1 MKLRNTIFDSKSE
14 IEAFHCLQTR
24 WSPKLNLYPSLPFSK
39 IVDVKPEEL
48 TTKEKEYFYKTN
60 VDYTFCYPNG
70 QPILSIE
77 FDGIGGGFSRN
88 GVYIQQRETVDP
100 YRKLKLDF
108 KLKVAKTVVYPLIVI
123 SYEETTPIHE
133 KDSLLIVD
141 GIIGQYLSKE
151 KFMLHVNEIQ
161 KDPDIAV
168 KNNWEIKDIL
178 LDAEIDSELKSDP
191 IAKKA
196 WLYQGQCLLMDVGS
210 FSITPM
216 HESSLSNVKDF
227 FDFKGVRTRA
237 EALKNTTRVGC
248 RIEIQSLS
256 IVETV
261 WIRNFE
267 GFGIF
272 PYSIAE
278 NIARYLAFR
287 RAYSILKNKK
297 S

>member
-14 IEAFHCLQTR
+14 IDAFHSLQTR

-39 IVDVKPEEL
+39 IVEIKPEEL
-48 TTKEKEYFYKTN
+48 SIKEKEYFYKTN

-70 QPILSIE
+70 KPILSIE
-77 FDGIGGGFSRN
+77 FDGMGGGFSRN
-88 GVYIQQRETVDP
+88 DIYIQQRETSDP

-108 KLKVAKTVVYPLIVI
+108 KLKIAKMINYPLIVI

-151 KFMLHVNEIQ
+151 KFLLRLREIE
-161 KDPDIAV
+161 KDFDDT
-168 KNNWEIKDIL
+168 KSWEEIEGIL
-178 LDAEIDSELKSDP
+178 LGLEVESELENDP

-196 WLYQGQCLLMDVGS
+196 SIYHEAC
-210 FSITPM
+210 FS
-216 HESSLSNVKDF
+216 
-227 FDFKGVRTRA
+227 KGVRDYSTTPLHEPPLPDFKNFSDMSGIDTRMDA
-237 EALKNTTRVGC
+237 RKNIIKVGC
-248 RIEIQSLS
+248 KVEIKSLNIS
-256 IVETV
+256 ESVLV
-261 WIRNFE
+261 RDFE
-267 GFGIF
+267 GIGIF

-287 RAYSILKNKK
+287 KAYSLLKNKK
-297 S
+297 I